1 MLHQEN
7 GTHSIDG
14 VYERERLRSMAKKLG
29 LRLVKRRVQR
39 AEDTDPFVAPGNDA
53 VANPRPDRSPDLE
66 TELDKC
72 G

>member
-39 AEDTDPFVAPGNDA
+39 AEDTDPFVAPG
-53 VANPRPDRSPDLE
+53 
-66 TELDKC
+66 
-72 G
+72 